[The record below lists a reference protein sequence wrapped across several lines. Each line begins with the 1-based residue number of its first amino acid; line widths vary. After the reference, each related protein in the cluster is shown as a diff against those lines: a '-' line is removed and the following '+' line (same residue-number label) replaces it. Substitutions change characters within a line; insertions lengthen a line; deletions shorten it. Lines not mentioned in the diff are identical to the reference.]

1 MNEELYRLVS
11 LSNRYDLNEYEAL
24 GILNQGVLVIARQIL
39 DISRA
44 TGNSVVVKY
53 LKLSYHY
60 LKLLQDDLILVQ
72 NSLIQNEEVSLT
84 TKVIEVPQWEEVY
97 EQNSAQ
103 IITLIDKLNEVFN
116 IMYDIIE
123 TYLTMK
129 SYAFVIKENLQ
140 QIMNVLS
147 VIAIGL

>member
-1 MNEELYRLVS
+1 MNEELSRLVS

>member
-39 DISRA
+39 DISRV
-44 TGNSVVVKY
+44 TGSSVVVKY
-53 LKLSYHY
+53 LKLSYHS
-60 LKLLQDDLILVQ
+60 LKLLQNDLILVQ
-72 NSLIQNEEVSLT
+72 NSLIKNEEVSLT

-103 IITLIDKLNEVFN
+103 IIALIDKLNEVFN

>member
-1 MNEELYRLVS
+1 M
-11 LSNRYDLNEYEAL
+11 
-24 GILNQGVLVIARQIL
+24 

-103 IITLIDKLNEVFN
+103 IIALIDKLNEVFN